1 MCLFIAKRF
10 YCGTIPNMSEENTPD
25 TFLGID
31 EMAPEEAEALI
42 LPIPLEATVSYGTG
56 TKNGPRAIIEASKQ
70 VELYDH
76 EHGYELHEKVKVAT
90 LPFIEFPEQSAEKAQ
105 NIIAEAVTPWT
116 GKFVVSLGGEHSI
129 TPALVSEYLKKYP
142 DLSILYFDAHT
153 DMREEWGG
161 TKWSHACAARR
172 CQDNHGIKNI
182 VWVGT
187 RNTSLG
193 EQQYIDKSHVNY
205 GNTYDLK
212 KILEQLGPNVYISF
226 DVDVFDVSTMPATG
240 TPEPGGINWYQAM
253 EIFEAVTREKNVV
266 GADIAECAPIPT
278 PGFHGYD
285 FLVAKLAFKL
295 IGYKFRK

>member
-1 MCLFIAKRF
+1 MTNDEFV
-10 YCGTIPNMSEENTPD
+10 PD
-25 TFLGID
+25 NFLGID
-31 EMAPEEAEALI
+31 PVDPKDAEVVI
-42 LPIPLEATVSYGTG
+42 LPIPLEKTVSYGKG
-56 TKNGPRAIIEASKQ
+56 TSEGPRAIITASQQ
-70 VELYDH
+70 VECYDH
-76 EHGYELHEKVKVAT
+76 EFGYEVNEKVKIAT
-90 LPFIEFPEQSAEKAQ
+90 LPFVQFTEQDAEKAQ
-105 NIIAEAVTPWT
+105 SIIAKAVESWT
-116 GKFVVSLGGEHSI
+116 DKFVVSIGGEHSI
-129 TPALVSEYLKKYP
+129 TPALVSEYKKKYP

-153 DMREEWGG
+153 DMREAYDDN
-161 TKWSHACAARR
+161 KWSHACAARR

-193 EQQYIDKSHVNY
+193 EQQYIDKSQVNY

-212 KILEQLGPNVYISF
+212 KILSQLSPNVYISF

-240 TPEPGGINWYQAM
+240 TPEPGGISWYQAM

-295 IGYKFRK
+295 IGYKFRKYAQKEP

>member
-1 MCLFIAKRF
+1 MKI
-10 YCGTIPNMSEENTPD
+10 TPNN
-25 TFLGID
+25 FLGIA
-31 EMAPEEAEALI
+31 EIAPNEAEALI
-42 LPIPLEATVSYGTG
+42 LPVPLEATVSYGKG
-56 TKNGPRAIIEASKQ
+56 TRKGPEAIIKASQQ

-76 EHGYELHEKVKVAT
+76 ELGYEVQDQVKIGT
-90 LPFIEFPEQSAEKAQ
+90 LPAVDLGDEGAEGAQ
-105 NIIAEAVTPWT
+105 NIIAETVKPWT
-116 GKFVVSLGGEHSI
+116 DKFVLSVGGEHSI
-129 TPALVSEYLKKYP
+129 TPALVGEYKKKYS

-153 DMREEWGG
+153 DMREEWEG

-182 VWVGT
+182 VWVGI

-193 EQQYIDKSHVNY
+193 EQQYIDKNQVNY
-205 GNTYDLK
+205 GNKYDLK
-212 KILEQLGPNVYISF
+212 KIISQLSKNVYISF
-226 DVDVFDVSTMPATG
+226 DIDVFDVSTMPATG

-266 GADIAECAPIPT
+266 AADVTECAPI

-285 FLVAKLAFKL
+285 FLTAKLAFKL

>member
-1 MCLFIAKRF
+1 MK
-10 YCGTIPNMSEENTPD
+10 NTPNN
-25 TFLGID
+25 FLGIP
-31 EMAPEEAEALI
+31 EISPEEAEVLV
-42 LPIPLEATVSYGTG
+42 LPIPLEATVSYGKGTG
-56 TKNGPRAIIEASKQ
+56 RGPSAIIEASKH

-76 EHGYELHEKVKVAT
+76 ELGYEVNEHTKIAT
-90 LPFIEFPEQSAEKAQ
+90 LPAIIFEKQNAQ
-105 NIIAEAVTPWT
+105 IAQDIIAGVAEPWT
-116 GKFVVSLGGEHSI
+116 DKFILSLGGEHSI
-129 TPALVSEYLKKYP
+129 TPALVSAYQKKYS

-172 CQDNHGIKNI
+172 CQEQGIKNI
-182 VWVGT
+182 VWVGV

-193 EQQYIDKSHVNY
+193 EQQYINKEQVNY

-212 KILEQLGPNVYISF
+212 KIISQLSPNVYISF
-226 DVDVFDVSTMPATG
+226 DVDCFDVSTMPATG

-253 EIFEAVTREKNVV
+253 EIFETVTREKNVV
-266 GADIAECAPIPT
+266 GADIAECAPIS
-278 PGFHGYD
+278 GFHGYD

>member
-1 MCLFIAKRF
+1 MNEDKENL
-10 YCGTIPNMSEENTPD
+10 PNN
-25 TFLGID
+25 FLGID
-31 EMAPEEAEALI
+31 PIAPSDAEVLI
-42 LPIPLEATVSYGTG
+42 LPIPLEATVSYGKGTG
-56 TKNGPRAIIEASKQ
+56 RGPEAIIRASQQ

-76 EHGYELHEKVKVAT
+76 ELGYEVNEKVKIST
-90 LPFIEFPEQSAEKAQ
+90 LPAINFPEQNSEKAQ
-105 NIIAEAVTPWT
+105 EIIAKASEPFTD
-116 GKFVVSLGGEHSI
+116 KFIVSLGGEHSI
-129 TPALVSEYLKKYP
+129 TPALVGEYKKKYP
-142 DLSILYFDAHT
+142 DLSILYFDAHS

-193 EQQYIDKSHVNY
+193 EQQYINKEQVNY

-212 KILEQLGPNVYISF
+212 KILSQLGDNVYISF
-226 DVDVFDVSTMPATG
+226 DVDVFDSSIMPATG
-240 TPEPGGINWYQAM
+240 TPEPGGLNWYQVM
-253 EIFEAVTREKNVV
+253 EIFKAVTREKNVV

-278 PGFHGYD
+278 AGFHAYD

>member
-1 MCLFIAKRF
+1 MQEKD
-10 YCGTIPNMSEENTPD
+10 TPNN
-25 TFLGID
+25 FLGID
-31 EMAPEEAEALI
+31 EVGYEDAEVFI
-42 LPIPLEATVSYGTG
+42 LPIPLEATVSYGRGTG
-56 TKNGPRAIIEASKQ
+56 KGPAAIIKASQQ

-76 EHGYELHEKVKVAT
+76 ELSYEVNDKVKIAT
-90 LPFIEFPEQSAEKAQ
+90 LPAIEFTEQDAEKAQ
-105 NIIAEAVTPWT
+105 AIIAKTALPFTD
-116 GKFVVSLGGEHSI
+116 KFILSLGGEHSI
-129 TPALVSEYLKKYP
+129 TPALVGEYQKKYP

-153 DMREEWGG
+153 DMREEWDG

-172 CQDNHGIKNI
+172 CQDDHGIKNI

-193 EQQYIDKSHVNY
+193 EQQYINTDQVNY

-212 KILEQLGPNVYISF
+212 KILSQLSDNVYISF
-226 DVDVFDVSTMPATG
+226 DVDCFDVSTMPATG
-240 TPEPGGINWYQAM
+240 TPEPGGISWYQAM

>member
-1 MCLFIAKRF
+1 MH
-10 YCGTIPNMSEENTPD
+10 EEVPD
-25 TFLGID
+25 NFLGI
-31 EMAPEEAEALI
+31 PEILPKDAEVLI
-42 LPIPLEATVSYGTG
+42 LPIPLEATVSYGKGTG
-56 TKNGPRAIIEASKQ
+56 RGPRAIITASQQ
-70 VELYDH
+70 VEFYDH
-76 EHGYELHEKVKVAT
+76 ELGYELNEKVKIAT
-90 LPFIEFPEQSAEKAQ
+90 LPAINFPEQDAEKAQ
-105 NIIAEAVTPWT
+105 SIISEIAKPWT
-116 GKFVVSLGGEHSI
+116 DKFILSLGGEHSI
-129 TPALVSEYLKKYP
+129 TPALVSEYKKKYP

-153 DMREEWGG
+153 DMREEYSD

-193 EQQYIDKSHVNY
+193 EQQYINKEQVNY

-212 KILEQLGPNVYISF
+212 KILSQLSPNVYISF

-240 TPEPGGINWYQAM
+240 TPEPGGIGWYQAM

-266 GADIAECAPIPT
+266 GADIAECAPIET

-295 IGYKFRK
+295 IGYKFR

>member
-1 MCLFIAKRF
+1 MQ
-10 YCGTIPNMSEENTPD
+10 EENEFD
-25 TFLGID
+25 NFLGI
-31 EMAPEEAEALI
+31 PEVLPEDSEVLI
-42 LPIPLEATVSYGTG
+42 LPIPLELTVSYGKG
-56 TKNGPRAIIEASKQ
+56 TKNGPKAIIEASKH

-76 EHGYELHEKVKVAT
+76 ELGYEVDSKVKIAT
-90 LPFIEFPEQSAEKAQ
+90 LPAVEFNTEVPEEAQKVISKAV
-105 NIIAEAVTPWT
+105 EPWT
-116 GKFVVSLGGEHSI
+116 EKFVLSLGGEHSI
-129 TPALVSEYLKKYP
+129 TPALISEYQKKYS

-172 CQDNHGIKNI
+172 CQEQGIKNI

-187 RNTSLG
+187 RNTALS
-193 EQQYIDKSHVNY
+193 EQQYINHEQVNY
-205 GNTYDLK
+205 GNKYDLK
-212 KILEQLGPNVYISF
+212 KILSQLSPNVYISF
-226 DVDVFDVSTMPATG
+226 DIDCFDVSTMPATG

-266 GADIAECAPIPT
+266 GADIAECAPIEKL
-278 PGFHGYD
+278 HGYD

>member
-1 MCLFIAKRF
+1 MHED
-10 YCGTIPNMSEENTPD
+10 IPNN
-25 TFLGID
+25 FLGIP
-31 EMAPEEAEALI
+31 EITPEEAEVLI

-56 TKNGPRAIIEASKQ
+56 TGRGPAAIITASQQ

-76 EHGYELHEKVKVAT
+76 EFGYEVNEKVKIKT
-90 LPFIEFPEQSAEKAQ
+90 LPAVVFPEQLTFETAEKAQ
-105 NIIAEAVTPWT
+105 PIIAAAVAPWT
-116 GKFVVSLGGEHSI
+116 DKFVLSLGGEHAI
-129 TPALVSEYLKKYP
+129 TPALISEYKKKYP
-142 DLSILYFDAHT
+142 DLSMLYFDAHT
-153 DMREEWGG
+153 DMREELDS

-172 CQDNHGIKNI
+172 CQDDHGIKNI

-193 EQQYIDKSHVNY
+193 EQQYIDTSHVNY

-212 KILEQLGPNVYISF
+212 KILSQLGDNVYISF

>member
-1 MCLFIAKRF
+1 MSHEI
-10 YCGTIPNMSEENTPD
+10 IPDN
-25 TFLGID
+25 FLGI
-31 EMAPEEAEALI
+31 EEVAHEDAQVFI
-42 LPIPLEATVSYGTG
+42 LPIPLEATVSYGKGTG
-56 TKNGPRAIIEASKQ
+56 KGPRAIITASQQ

-76 EHGYELHEKVKVAT
+76 ELGYEVNEKVKIKT
-90 LPFIEFPEQSAEKAQ
+90 LPFVDFPDGLNFDNAETAQ
-105 NIIAEAVTPWT
+105 PIIAKAVEPLTD
-116 GKFVVSLGGEHSI
+116 KFVLSLGGEHAI
-129 TPALVSEYLKKYP
+129 TPALVSEYKKKYP

-153 DMREEWGG
+153 DMREELDN

-172 CQDNHGIKNI
+172 CQDNHDIKNI

-193 EQQYIDKSHVNY
+193 EQQYINKDQVNY

-212 KILEQLGPNVYISF
+212 KILSQLSDNVYISF

-240 TPEPGGINWYQAM
+240 TPEPGGISWYQAM
-253 EIFEAVTREKNVV
+253 EIFEAVTRAKNVV
-266 GADIAECAPIPT
+266 GADIAECSPIPT

>member
-1 MCLFIAKRF
+1 MEEEI
-10 YCGTIPNMSEENTPD
+10 IPDN
-25 TFLGID
+25 FLGI
-31 EMAPEEAEALI
+31 PEVLPEDSEVLI
-42 LPIPLEATVSYGTG
+42 LPIPLELTVSYGKG
-56 TKNGPRAIIEASKQ
+56 TKNGPKAIIEASKH

-76 EHGYELHEKVKVAT
+76 ELGYEVDSKVKMAT
-90 LPFIEFPEQSAEKAQ
+90 LPAVVFGNEGPEEAQ
-105 NIIAEAVTPWT
+105 KTIAKIAEPWT
-116 GKFVVSLGGEHSI
+116 DKFILSLGGEHSI
-129 TPALVSEYLKKYP
+129 TPALVSEYQKKYS

-172 CQDNHGIKNI
+172 CQEGGIKNI

-187 RNTSLG
+187 RNTALS
-193 EQQYIDKSHVNY
+193 EQQYINTEQVNY
-205 GNTYDLK
+205 GNKYDLK
-212 KILEQLGPNVYISF
+212 KILSQLSPNVYISF
-226 DVDVFDVSTMPATG
+226 DIDCFDVSTMPATG

-266 GADIAECAPIPT
+266 GADIAECAPIEKL
-278 PGFHGYD
+278 HGYD

>member
-1 MCLFIAKRF
+1 M
-10 YCGTIPNMSEENTPD
+10 TDETTPNN
-25 TFLGID
+25 FLGID
-31 EMAPEEAEALI
+31 DMPKEEADVFI
-42 LPIPLEATVSYGTG
+42 LPIPLEATVSYGKGTG
-56 TKNGPRAIIEASKQ
+56 KGPEAIIKASQQ

-76 EHGYELHEKVKVAT
+76 ELGYELPDKVKIKT
-90 LPFIEFPEQSAEKAQ
+90 LPFVELPEGLNSSNADTAQ
-105 NIIAEAVTPWT
+105 PIIASAVAPLTD
-116 GKFVVSLGGEHSI
+116 KFVLSLGGEHAI
-129 TPALVSEYLKKYP
+129 TPALVGEYKKKYP

-153 DMREEWGG
+153 DMREEWGD

-193 EQQYIDKSHVNY
+193 EQQYINKDQVNY

-212 KILEQLGPNVYISF
+212 KILSQLGENVYISF

-240 TPEPGGINWYQAM
+240 TPEPGGISWYQAM

-266 GADIAECAPIPT
+266 GADIAECSPIPT
-278 PGFHGYD
+278 PGFHGYN

>member
-1 MCLFIAKRF
+1 M
-10 YCGTIPNMSEENTPD
+10 TENIPNN
-25 TFLGID
+25 FLGID
-31 EMAPEEAEALI
+31 EVRPEDAEVLI
-42 LPIPLEATVSYGTG
+42 LPIPLEATVSYGKGTG
-56 TKNGPRAIIEASKQ
+56 RGPEAIIKASQQ
-70 VELYDH
+70 VETYDH
-76 EHGYELHEKVKVAT
+76 ELGYEVNEHTKIST
-90 LPFIEFPEQSAEKAQ
+90 LPAVVFSEQNSETAQ
-105 NIIAEAVTPWT
+105 EIIASTAQPFTD
-116 GKFVVSLGGEHSI
+116 KFILSLGGEHSI
-129 TPALVSEYLKKYP
+129 TPALVGEYKKKYP

-172 CQDNHGIKNI
+172 CQDNHDIKNI

-187 RNTSLG
+187 RNTALS
-193 EQQYIDKSHVNY
+193 EQQYINKEQVNY

-212 KILEQLGPNVYISF
+212 KILSQLGDNVYISF
-226 DVDVFDVSTMPATG
+226 DVDVFDISTMPATG

-278 PGFHGYD
+278 AGFHAYD

>member
-1 MCLFIAKRF
+1 MHEDKEEHV
-10 YCGTIPNMSEENTPD
+10 PNN
-25 TFLGID
+25 FLGIN
-31 EMAPEEAEALI
+31 EVSMEEAQVLV
-42 LPIPLEATVSYGTG
+42 LPIPLEATVSYGKG
-56 TKNGPRAIIEASKQ
+56 TAKGPEGIITASQQ
-70 VELYDH
+70 VEFYDH
-76 EHGYELHEKVKVAT
+76 ELGYEVNEEVKIKT
-90 LPFIEFPEQSAEKAQ
+90 LPYIDFPEQNAEKAQ
-105 NIIAEAVTPWT
+105 AIISDTIKDLT
-116 GKFVVSLGGEHSI
+116 DKFILSLGGEHSI
-129 TPALVSEYLKKYP
+129 TPALVSEYKKKYP

-153 DMREEWGG
+153 DMREEYRD
-161 TKWSHACAARR
+161 TRWSHACAARR
-172 CQDNHGIKNI
+172 CQDDHGIKNI

-193 EQQYIDKSHVNY
+193 EQQYINKDQVNY

-212 KILEQLGPNVYISF
+212 KILSQLSDNVYLSF

-240 TPEPGGINWYQAM
+240 TPEPGGISWYQAM

-266 GADIAECAPIPT
+266 GADIAECSPIQT

>member
-1 MCLFIAKRF
+1 
-10 YCGTIPNMSEENTPD
+10 MSEETPNN
-25 TFLGID
+25 FLGI
-31 EMAPEEAEALI
+31 EEIAPTDADVVI
-42 LPIPLEATVSYGTG
+42 LPIPLEATVSYGKGTG
-56 TKNGPRAIIEASKQ
+56 RGPEAIITASQQ

-76 EHGYELHEKVKVAT
+76 ELGYEVNEKVKIST
-90 LPFIEFPEQSAEKAQ
+90 LPFVEFVEQLNTENAEKAQ
-105 NIIAEAVTPWT
+105 PIIAKAVAPWT
-116 GKFVVSLGGEHSI
+116 DKFVLSLGGEHAI
-129 TPALVSEYLKKYP
+129 TPALVGEYKKKYP
-142 DLSILYFDAHT
+142 DLSILYFDAHS

-172 CQDNHGIKNI
+172 CQDDHGIKNI

-193 EQQYIDKSHVNY
+193 EQQYINKEQVNY

-212 KILEQLGPNVYISF
+212 KILSQLGNNVYISF

-240 TPEPGGINWYQAM
+240 TPEPGGLNWYQVM

-278 PGFHGYD
+278 AGFHGYN